1 MELRTLVIGGVA
13 ITVASEKRWASKPP
27 FSLFLVSPNRESGVS
42 LTLSTVREKPSFA
55 LPKVFDS
62 GTTWS
67 LYSQNSR
74 AVMSIPSDL
83 SGLPREACIYFNR
96 SFQQARMVLGEAFE
110 NRFFHSPLE
119 YPFSEVWMIHLLPPR
134 RGLLV
139 HCFGL
144 LFQGGAY
151 LFVGSSGEGK
161 TTSAKLWQEVG
172 LGEILSDDRVI
183 VKKENGTWMAYGTPW
198 HGEARLCSPHHA
210 PLKKIFFLA
219 KAGQNRLKPLSPVE
233 SLQRLLV
240 RSFHPFWNL
249 ELMEQSSAAAADLC
263 LEIPSYELGFL
274 PDKSAVQFILSH
286 LCI

>member
-1 MELRTLVIGGVA
+1 MELKTHAIGGIA
-13 ITVASEKRWASKPP
+13 ITVASEKRWVWGPP
-27 FSLFLVSPNRESGVS
+27 FSFFQVSPKRKSDVS

-67 LYSQNSR
+67 LYSQNSH

-83 SGLPREACIYFNR
+83 SGLPREACVYFNR
-96 SFQQARMVLGEAFE
+96 SFQQARMVFGEALE
-110 NRFFHSPLE
+110 NRFCHSPLE
-119 YPFSEVWMIHLLPPR
+119 YPFGEVWMIHLLPPR

-144 LFQGGAY
+144 LFQGGAC

-161 TTSAKLWQEVG
+161 TTSAKLWQEAG

-183 VKKENGTWMAYGTPW
+183 VKKENGAWMAYGTPW
-198 HGEARLCSPHHA
+198 HGEARLCSPRQA

-219 KAGQNRLKPLSPVE
+219 KAGQNRLKSLSPVE

-249 ELMEQSSAAAADLC
+249 ALMKQSSAAAADLC
-263 LEIPSYELGFL
+263 LEIPSYEFGFL
-274 PDKSAVQFILSH
+274 PDASAVKFILSH